1 MKKCKIILADDHPI
15 IRSGITL
22 MIEKKD
28 NCRVIGEADDG
39 LQLLK
44 MLRKLTPDIV
54 IIDLHMPKMVGIEAI
69 WEINRLYP
77 TVKTIVL
84 SAYLDKTNTRRAFS
98 AGASAV
104 VSKASLQTELVRAIE
119 TVGKGELYFSPD
131 VVDYDIERLFDED
144 EPDNVLTHREIQIVT
159 LIAEGHT
166 SKIIGELM
174 GISSRTVDK
183 HRANVMKKLKCSS
196 IVDVIRHAISRG
208 YILP

>member
-1 MKKCKIILADDHPI
+1 MKNCKIVLADDHPI
-15 IRSGITL
+15 IRSGIKL
-22 MIEKKD
+22 MIEKKS
-28 NCRVIGEADDG
+28 NCRVIGEANDG

-44 MLRKLTPDIV
+44 ILQKLTPNIV
-54 IIDLHMPKMVGIEAI
+54 IVDLQMPKMVGIEAI

-84 SAYLDKTNTRRAFS
+84 SAYLDKTNTQRAFS

-104 VSKASLQTELVRAIE
+104 VSKASLQTELIKAIE
-119 TVGKGELYFSPD
+119 TVKNGEVYLSPD
-131 VVDYDIERLFDED
+131 VVDYDIDRLFDKN

-166 SKIIGELM
+166 SKIIAELM
-174 GISSRTVDK
+174 NISSRTVDK
-183 HRANVMKKLKCSS
+183 HRANVMKKLKCDS
-196 IVDVIRHAISRG
+196 IVDLIRHAISRG